1 MERKKDAREWA
12 TQGLAALLILLLV
25 LASAPLP
32 AGRAQEMDVPVIADG
47 VWEGVMTS
55 GSRVSAPG
63 STTTGEFY
71 GETRFTSSGGTL
83 DGAWNLSGTGELTTE
98 NGYGTAEYTGDGVV
112 TGPSSGPRFVAQNLT
127 IYMAGVVDGHP
138 FEATLSPPAG
148 ESAIRVILTRA
159 TCSQVMGT
167 WEAEGDGFSGQG
179 TFVAVRVADLR
190 EEDARDYLEEVTN
203 LLIDAH
209 AFTESV
215 FLIADA
221 EGLNDLIDRA
231 ENLYNALQRNDDCGL
246 DEEAAGYL
254 NLIADAVA
262 HLLDFALSNPDS
274 FNDFQLFQLIGA
286 AARTGVIGAGAIG
299 ESAEG
304 FESRISTELSDR
316 LDHAIEIGDEISIDI
331 VIAGAAIVGD
341 WELMERAE
349 AARGEE

>member
-1 MERKKDAREWA
+1 MEREKDARERV
-12 TQGLAALLILLLV
+12 TQGLGVVLILLLV
-25 LASAPLP
+25 MISLSPP
-32 AGRAQEMDVPVIADG
+32 VSRAQEPELPVIADG

-55 GSRVSAPG
+55 GSRVRASG

-83 DGAWNLSGTGELTTE
+83 DGAWNLTGTGELTTE
-98 NGYGTAEYTGDGVV
+98 NGYGTAEYMGEGVV

-127 IYMAGVVDGHP
+127 IHMAGVVDGHP

-148 ESAIRVILTRA
+148 ESAIRILLTRA

-179 TFVAVRVADLR
+179 SFVAVRVADLR
-190 EEDARDYLEEVTN
+190 AEEARDYLEEVTN

-209 AFTESV
+209 AFTESM

-221 EGLNDLIDRA
+221 EGLNDLVDRA
-231 ENLYNALQRNDDCGL
+231 ENLYGALRRNDDCGL

-262 HLLDFALSNPDS
+262 HLLDFALSNPS
-274 FNDFQLFQLIGA
+274 AFNDFQLFQLIGA

-299 ESAEG
+299 ETAEG
-304 FESRISTELSDR
+304 LESRLSTELADR
-316 LDHAIEIGDEISIDI
+316 LDHAIEVGDEISIDI
-331 VIAGAAIVGD
+331 VIAGAAIIGD
-341 WELMERAE
+341 WELMEQAQ
-349 AARGEE
+349 AAKEEL